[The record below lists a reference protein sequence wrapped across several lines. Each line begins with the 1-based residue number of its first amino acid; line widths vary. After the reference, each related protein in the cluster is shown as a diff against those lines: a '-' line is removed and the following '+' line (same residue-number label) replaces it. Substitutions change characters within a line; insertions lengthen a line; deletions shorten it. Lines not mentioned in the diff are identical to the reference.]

1 MIELLKMSSQTQN
14 SSLREINLREVQKW
28 VSQIVPFHQIL
39 MSITQTDT
47 QGLIE
52 SFTLSCSTVSAG
64 GGWTFIWVK
73 HGLNHLLLPM
83 RVIFSDFN

>member
-1 MIELLKMSSQTQN
+1 MKSKS
-14 SSLREINLREVQKW
+14 K

-39 MSITQTDT
+39 MSIIQTDT

-64 GGWTFIWVK
+64 GGWMFIWVE
-73 HGLNHLLLPM
+73 HGLNHLLLRM